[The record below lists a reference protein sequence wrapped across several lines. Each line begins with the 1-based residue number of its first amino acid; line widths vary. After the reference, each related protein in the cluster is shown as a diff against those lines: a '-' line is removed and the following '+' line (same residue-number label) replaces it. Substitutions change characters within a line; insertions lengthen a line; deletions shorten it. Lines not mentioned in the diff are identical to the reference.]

1 MLLGVKIFIVVLT
14 LSLKTGEPVIPY
26 CDDAD
31 YLVVDSVEDGL
42 ELINEKRMQKKEC
55 SSSYEIDPKIYSFDL
70 DTAQVEIQS
79 LSKLKPVIPIGLKK

>member
-1 MLLGVKIFIVVLT
+1 MLLGVKIFIVVMT
-14 LSLKTGEPVIPY
+14 LSLKTAKPVIPY

-42 ELINEKRMQKKEC
+42 ELINDKRMQKQEC

-70 DTAQVEIQS
+70 DTAEVKLES
-79 LSKLKPVIPIGLKK
+79 LSKLKPVNPVKLKP